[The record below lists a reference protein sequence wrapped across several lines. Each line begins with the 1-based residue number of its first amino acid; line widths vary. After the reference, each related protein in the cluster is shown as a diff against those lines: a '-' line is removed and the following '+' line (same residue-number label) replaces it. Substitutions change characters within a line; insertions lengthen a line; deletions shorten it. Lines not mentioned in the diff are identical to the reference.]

1 MSATDDILQSYRH
14 PRAVI
19 RRHLNRGLREDY
31 ALYILL
37 IACGIVFVS
46 RWPELS
52 RAAHLDPSN
61 PLSARLWAA
70 GLGWIFFAPL
80 FFYALAWLSY
90 LIARIIGGQ
99 GTPYGARLAL
109 FWSLLVVSPIWLLH
123 GLVAGF
129 IGKGPQL
136 TAVGILLVGGFF
148 WVWISSLIESQLRM
162 KDD

>member
-1 MSATDDILQSYRH
+1 MQSYRA
-14 PRAVI
+14 PRAVM
-19 RRHLNRGLREDY
+19 RRHLARGLREDY

-52 RAAHLDPSN
+52 RAAHLDPSI

-70 GLGWIFFAPL
+70 GLGWIFFAPM

-90 LIARIIGGQ
+90 LIARIMGGQ
-99 GTPYGARLAL
+99 GTAYGARLAL

-129 IGKGPQL
+129 IGDGPQL
-136 TAVGILLVGGFF
+136 VAVGVLLFGAFG
-148 WVWISSLIESQLRM
+148 WVWISSLIEAQSRM
-162 KDD
+162 KDE